1 MLQDHASALAPSAS
15 QPIEE
20 FLNQRILS
28 GEWPTG
34 FKLPSE
40 ESLRKQFGA
49 SRTLVREAIRR
60 LQGRGLLKTVNGS
73 GSYVAGGELQHV
85 SMALNA
91 YSVLAADH
99 RTFADLLELRMAIE
113 GDAAAKAAAD
123 REGQAWRQLDAKLQI
138 MSAARIIEEFAILDI
153 DFHMELLRTS
163 GNELF
168 ASLGAALRDRYVRFA
183 IDSYRSSEHLRNET
197 MLEHRVIVDSIK
209 SGRPEVAREA
219 ARSHVSRSRG
229 RWEELHHLATTPTTD
244 DGNNPHADFAGN
256 KPADES
262 RTHQPHGRR
271 ALQSK
276 QRKGAT

>member
-1 MLQDHASALAPSAS
+1 MLQDRANTLAPSAS

-60 LQGRGLLKTVNGS
+60 LQGRGLIKTVNGS
-73 GSYVAGGELQHV
+73 GSYVAGGDLQHV

-123 REGQAWRQLDAKLQI
+123 REGRGWRLLEAKLQV

-183 IDSYRSSEHLRNET
+183 IDSYRSSEHLRSET
-197 MLEHRVIVDSIK
+197 MTEHRVIVDSIK

-229 RWEELHHLATTPTTD
+229 RWEELHCLATTSAAGD
-244 DGNNPHADFAGN
+244 ANKSAEGGAGKADSN
-256 KPADES
+256 EL

-271 ALQSK
+271 ALQSN
-276 QRKGAT
+276 QRKGAS

>member
-1 MLQDHASALAPSAS
+1 MLQDAATTLVPSAS
-15 QPIEE
+15 QPIED

-28 GEWPTG
+28 GDWPMG
-34 FKLPSE
+34 HKLPSE
-40 ESLRKQFGA
+40 ESLRQQFNA
-49 SRTLVREAIRR
+49 SRTVVREAIRR

-73 GSYVAGGELQHV
+73 GSYVAGGELQNV

-99 RTFADLLELRMAIE
+99 QTFADLLELRMAIE

-123 REGQAWRQLDAKLQI
+123 HQAQHWLRLEAQLTT
-138 MSAARIIEEFAILDI
+138 MSAARVIEEFAILDI

-183 IDSYRSSEHLRNET
+183 IDSYRSSDHLRHET
-197 MLEHRVIVDSIK
+197 MTEHRVIVEAIK

-229 RWEELHHLATTPTTD
+229 RWEELHQLATAS
-244 DGNNPHADFAGN
+244 N
-256 KPADES
+256 
-262 RTHQPHGRR
+262 
-271 ALQSK
+271 
-276 QRKGAT
+276 QRKGAS